1 MLLLLTNY
9 NCKNGQLHF
18 LTYPEIAIEAEC
30 FLDFTY
36 HFENPK
42 IPVGLSFPYPH
53 KEHMKLFL

>member
-9 NCKNGQLHF
+9 NCKNGQSHF
-18 LTYPEIAIEAEC
+18 LTYPEIAIEAEY

-42 IPVGLSFPYPH
+42 IPVGLSSH
-53 KEHMKLFL
+53 TLIKNI